1 MSPHYRDWRS
11 AARGIAR
18 GSRAIPTDLVLAALV
33 VGVVATMIVPVPA
46 MALDFLIAFNLTVS
60 LALLL
65 VALSVRDASRLAAL
79 PSLLLI
85 STVFRLALNVSTT
98 RLVLLDGDAGRIVD
112 AFGRVVVGGNVV
124 VGFSVFL
131 VLALVQFL
139 VIAKGA
145 ERVAE
150 VAARFT
156 LDALPGKQM
165 SIDADLRSGSLSLEE
180 AQARRREVERESQLY
195 GALDGAMKFV
205 KGDAVAGLVIVAIN
219 IVGGLA
225 VGLLQRG
232 MTFSAAAAHY
242 TVLTVGDGLAT
253 QLPSLLVSTTAGLV
267 VTRVPS
273 EAAGGLGGDI
283 TAQLGEH
290 PKPLLV
296 TAALVGL
303 LALAPGLPAAPFLA
317 LAAGLGFVGARR
329 LRDAPRSPASEA
341 EASRAGDPGLV
352 LRHAPPIWVV
362 VAAGQYEAL
371 RDALVAQEPAMRSRL
386 FATLGVRYP
395 ALEVRCGE
403 HLGDGAFEI
412 ATNGV
417 VASRGVAV
425 EGDVAAELA
434 GALDRALRASAAEYV
449 GVQESRDLVDA
460 LETTHPALVAEVL
473 PRMLSLA
480 QVSDVLRRLVAEGVS
495 IRDLRAVFEAL
506 AIGAQHERDTVALT
520 EIARAGLR
528 RQITAD
534 VAGGRASLPV
544 YVLAPA
550 VEEAFRDGSR
560 YATAGGPVPLDP
572 ALAMALVERLR
583 ALDGAP
589 REASAIRPVLV
600 VAPDVRRHVRAVVE
614 GELPDLAV
622 VSYQDLMPTLALRAI
637 ATVG

>member
-1 MSPHYRDWRS
+1 MKVNYSGWRS
-11 AARGIAR
+11 AAEGIAR
-18 GSRAIPTDLVLAALV
+18 GSRAVRSDLALAALL
-33 VGVVATMIVPVPA
+33 VGVVATTIVPVPA
-46 MALDFLIAFNLTVS
+46 MALDFLIALNLSVS
-60 LALLL
+60 LGLLL

-79 PSLLLI
+79 PSLLLL

-98 RLVLLDGDAGRIVD
+98 RLVLLDGDAGRIVE

-131 VLALVQFL
+131 VLALVQFV

-165 SIDADLRSGSLSLEE
+165 SIDADLRAGSVSLEE
-180 AQARRREVERESQLY
+180 AQERRREVERESQLY

-232 MTFSAAAAHY
+232 MSFTAAAAHY

-273 EAAGGLGGDI
+273 EAEGGLGGDI
-283 TAQLGEH
+283 ASQLGAH
-290 PKPLLV
+290 PRALLV

-303 LALAPGLPAAPFLA
+303 LALAPGLPAAPFLG
-317 LAAGLGFVGARR
+317 LAACLGLVGARR
-329 LRDAPRSPASEA
+329 LRSTPDAQAGAAGAPRTAD
-341 EASRAGDPGLV
+341 RALV
-352 LRHAPPIWVV
+352 LRNAPPICVV
-362 VAAGQYEAL
+362 VDTAVHESLRGALAAE
-371 RDALVAQEPAMRSRL
+371 EPAMRERL
-386 FATLGVRYP
+386 FGTLGVRYP
-395 ALEVRCGE
+395 SLDVLCGD
-403 HLGDGAFEI
+403 HLHDGAFEI
-412 ATNGV
+412 AVNGV
-417 VASRGVAV
+417 VASRGVV
-425 EGDVAAELA
+425 REGDA
-434 GALDRALRASAAEYV
+434 GASLVGALERALRASAAEYV
-449 GVQESRDLVDA
+449 GIQECRDLVDA

-480 QVSDVLRRLVAEGVS
+480 QVTDVLRRLAAEGVS

-506 AIGAQHERDTVALT
+506 AIGAQHERDTVALA
-520 EIARAGLR
+520 EVARAGLR

-544 YVLAPA
+544 YLLAPA

-560 YATAGGPVPLDP
+560 YASAGGPVPLDP
-572 ALAMALVERLR
+572 ALAMSIVERLR

-589 REASAIRPVLV
+589 REPSAVRPVLV

-622 VSYQDLMPTLALRAI
+622 VSYQDLMPALALRAI